1 MTLPNRSKK
10 LDFTKIPDEKIRSVY
25 EITEDDAPRTYG
37 KLIKFLGASL
47 VEARLSQDW
56 ASVAKL
62 AREQALLIRTNPR
75 RGRPNGETKAPD
87 PKQLSDEELLSMEQ
101 ALEQEAGGE

>member
-1 MTLPNRSKK
+1 MTLPRPSKK
-10 LDFTKIPDEKIRSVY
+10 LDFAKISDDKIKSIY
-25 EITEDDAPRTYG
+25 EVTEDDAPRTYG

-62 AREQALLIRTNPR
+62 AREQALLIRTHPR
-75 RGRPNGETKAPD
+75 RGRPNGDPKTPD
-87 PKQLSDEELLSMEQ
+87 PKQLSDEELLSL
-101 ALEQEAGGE
+101 AQEAGVE